1 MTDEEIFKRWRD
13 STNPRKQVQILADL
27 NSKKKREI
35 VSILLD
41 QCQKHS
47 FTAPGYL
54 KDASG
59 DDIGAKIEELA
70 AKDFYCKQIADTM
83 GISEFRVKS
92 YCDKHG
98 IQLAKADRFGNIIW
112 APERGG
118 ELKSDF
124 KLDPVTIPQKKR
136 VTASEPI
143 PEPETA
149 PEPVPVPEN
158 KPESG
163 GNANV
168 CEAAEPDK
176 LEPLPFAAMK
186 TVTPSIG
193 VLDVQH
199 DHIAEIADIFAS
211 RVLESG
217 GSVQATAYPDG
228 TVILEMVVGEGGEK
242 E

>member
-168 CEAAEPDK
+168 CVPAETDK
-176 LEPLPFAAMK
+176 LEPLPFADMQA
-186 TVTPSIG
+186 VTPSI
-193 VLDVQH
+193 DVFNVEH
-199 DHIAEIADIFAS
+199 DHIGEIADFFAA
-211 RVLESG
+211 RVQESG
-217 GSVQATAYPDG
+217 GSVHASIFTDG
-228 TVILEMVVGEGGEK
+228 TVIIEMRVEGGDSK
-242 E
+242 